1 MGSFISLTA
10 ADGTAVP
17 AWVARPEGPVRGAV
31 VVAQEIFGVNS
42 HIRAVTDRLAARG
55 FVAIAPALFTRLEF
69 DVQLGYD
76 AESMARGKALKAAAE
91 ALPGEGVLQDIRAA
105 AQWALQQD
113 GVAGVGMVGF
123 CWGGLLAWRAAE
135 RVSELSAAVCYYGG
149 GMTVSPEL
157 ARTPRVPV
165 LAHFGAR
172 DAHIALD
179 GVQAFSRATP
189 GCRYMCTTPTMAST
203 ATSAV
208 ATTRPAPSRPR
219 TARWPSSTST
229 WPGPDAGL
237 MQKESGRRAPCLGF
251 GVF

>member
-69 DVQLGYD
+69 DVQPGYD
-76 AESMARGKALKAAAE
+76 AEGMARGKALKAAAE

-149 GMTVSPEL
+149 GMTVSPEV

-179 GVQAFSRATP
+179 GVQAFSRAHP
-189 GCRYMCTTPTMAST
+189 GVQVHVYDADHGFNCDQRGSYDE
-203 ATSAV
+203 TSAIQ
-208 ATTRPAPSRPR
+208 AKDR
-219 TARWPSSTST
+219 TLAFFDQHLAR
-229 WPGPDAGL
+229 A
-237 MQKESGRRAPCLGF
+237 
-251 GVF
+251 